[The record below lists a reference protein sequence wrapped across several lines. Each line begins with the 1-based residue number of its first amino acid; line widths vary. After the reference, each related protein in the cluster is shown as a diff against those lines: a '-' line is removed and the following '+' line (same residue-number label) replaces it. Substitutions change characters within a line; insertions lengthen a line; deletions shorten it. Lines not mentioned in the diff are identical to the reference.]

1 MIPAV
6 FTRSV
11 ALVAALT
18 VALAPRP
25 GEAQPSAADGRP
37 TMAVLYFTN
46 AAMVDR
52 EEYAPLAKGLAE
64 MVITELAG
72 NPGVRVVERDRI
84 QALFDEQALAAGGR
98 VDPETAVK
106 AGKTLGARHLLF
118 GTFVV
123 DPRQNMRMDVR
134 AINTETSALEFATS
148 VTGKADRMLE
158 LVVALGAKVN
168 AGLKLPA
175 LPAVP
180 APRGAGDAGPGPS
193 AAAPAMRIGSNGP
206 NQLRSMMLLS
216 RALEAQDRRNTMAAV
231 ALMKE
236 SVAANPEN
244 ARARAILASM
254 ETRPR

>member
-1 MIPAV
+1 MPSALPS
-6 FTRSV
+6 RSAALAA
-11 ALVAALT
+11 ALVLSM
-18 VALAPRP
+18 LSRP
-25 GEAQPSAADGRP
+25 GAAQPPAPDGRP
-37 TMAVLYFTN
+37 TLAVLYFTN

-64 MVITELAG
+64 MVITELSG
-72 NPGVRVVERDRI
+72 NTGVRVVERDRI
-84 QALFDEQALAAGGR
+84 QALFDEQALSAGGR

-158 LVVALGAKVN
+158 LVVTLGAKVN

-175 LPAVP
+175 LPASP
-180 APRGAGDAGPGPS
+180 ADGTPAATEPPRAV
-193 AAAPAMRIGSNGP
+193 RIGSTGP

-216 RALEAQDRRNTMAAV
+216 RALEAQDRRNTASAV
-231 ALMKE
+231 ALMRE

-244 ARARAILASM
+244 ARARAILASL
-254 ETRPR
+254 EGTPR

>member
-1 MIPAV
+1 MPSALLS
-6 FTRSV
+6 RSAALAA
-11 ALVAALT
+11 ALVLSM
-18 VALAPRP
+18 LSRP
-25 GEAQPSAADGRP
+25 GAAQPPAPDGRP
-37 TMAVLYFTN
+37 TLAVLYFTN

-64 MVITELAG
+64 MVITELSG
-72 NPGVRVVERDRI
+72 NTGVRVVERDRI
-84 QALFDEQALAAGGR
+84 QALFDEQALSAGGR

-158 LVVALGAKVN
+158 LVVTLGAKVN

-175 LPAVP
+175 LPASP
-180 APRGAGDAGPGPS
+180 AAG
-193 AAAPAMRIGSNGP
+193 APAATEPPRAVRIGSTGP

-216 RALEAQDRRNTMAAV
+216 RALEAQDRRNTASAV
-231 ALMKE
+231 ALMRE

-244 ARARAILASM
+244 ARARAILASL
-254 ETRPR
+254 EGTPR

>member
-1 MIPAV
+1 MFPAV
-6 FTRSV
+6 FPRWVALAAAV
-11 ALVAALT
+11 ALV
-18 VALAPRP
+18 PRL
-25 GEAQPSAADGRP
+25 GGAQPSAPDGRP

-84 QALFDEQALAAGGR
+84 QALFDEQALSAGGR

-123 DPRQNMRMDVR
+123 DPRQTMRMDVR

-175 LPAVP
+175 LPAAT
-180 APRGAGDAGPGPS
+180 APGAAGGAGAMPS
-193 AAAPAMRIGSNGP
+193 AAGPAVRIGSNGP

-244 ARARAILASM
+244 ARARALLASM
-254 ETRPR
+254 ETMPR

>member
-1 MIPAV
+1 MP
-6 FTRSV
+6 S
-11 ALVAALT
+11 ALVSRSAALAA
-18 VALAPRP
+18 ALALSLLPRP
-25 GEAQPSAADGRP
+25 GAAQPSAPDGRP
-37 TMAVLYFTN
+37 TLAVLYFTN

-64 MVITELAG
+64 MVITELSG
-72 NPGVRVVERDRI
+72 NTGVRVVERDRI
-84 QALFDEQALAAGGR
+84 QALFDEQALSAGGR

-158 LVVALGAKVN
+158 LVVTLGAKVN

-175 LPAVP
+175 LPASP
-180 APRGAGDAGPGPS
+180 ADGTPAATEPPRAV
-193 AAAPAMRIGSNGP
+193 RIGSTGP

-216 RALEAQDRRNTMAAV
+216 RALEAQDRRNTASAV
-231 ALMKE
+231 ALMRE

-244 ARARAILASM
+244 ARARAILASL
-254 ETRPR
+254 EGTPR

>member
-1 MIPAV
+1 MPSALPS
-6 FTRSV
+6 RSAALAA
-11 ALVAALT
+11 ALVLSMT
-18 VALAPRP
+18 PRP
-25 GEAQPSAADGRP
+25 GAAQPPAPDGRP
-37 TMAVLYFTN
+37 TLAVLYFTN

-64 MVITELAG
+64 MVITELSG
-72 NPGVRVVERDRI
+72 NTGVRVVERDRI
-84 QALFDEQALAAGGR
+84 QALFDEQALSAGGR

-158 LVVALGAKVN
+158 LVVTLGAKVN

-175 LPAVP
+175 LPATP
-180 APRGAGDAGPGPS
+180 AAGTPAATEPS
-193 AAAPAMRIGSNGP
+193 RAVRIGSTGP

-216 RALEAQDRRNTMAAV
+216 RALEAQDRRNTASAV
-231 ALMKE
+231 ALMRE

-244 ARARAILASM
+244 ARARAILASL
-254 ETRPR
+254 EGTPR

>member
-1 MIPAV
+1 MPSALPS
-6 FTRSV
+6 RSAALAA
-11 ALVAALT
+11 ALVLSM
-18 VALAPRP
+18 LSRP
-25 GEAQPSAADGRP
+25 GAAQPPAPDGRP
-37 TMAVLYFTN
+37 TLAVLYFTN

-64 MVITELAG
+64 MVITELSG
-72 NPGVRVVERDRI
+72 NTGVRVVERDRI
-84 QALFDEQALAAGGR
+84 QALFDEQALSAGGR

-175 LPAVP
+175 LPASP
-180 APRGAGDAGPGPS
+180 PAGMPAAAEAPRAL
-193 AAAPAMRIGSNGP
+193 RIGSNGP

-216 RALEAQDRRNTMAAV
+216 RALEAQDRRNTASAV
-231 ALMKE
+231 ALMRE

-244 ARARAILASM
+244 ARARAILASL
-254 ETRPR
+254 EGTPR